1 MEGIRNSEAEPG
13 PPNLVPLLINRA
25 MSARDQHT
33 PDMSRQS
40 SLLHDACVQ
49 GVMRQ
54 VTVRTDAV
62 TGQPLDIV
70 LPPEEPTGGFH
81 APGTVLQ
88 TPGVLGG
95 QKTTWGG
102 SLWPC

>member
-1 MEGIRNSEAEPG
+1 M
-13 PPNLVPLLINRA
+13 VPLLMNRA
-25 MSARDQHT
+25 TSTSDQHT
-33 PDMSRQS
+33 PDTSRQN

-49 GVMRQ
+49 GMMRQ

-70 LPPEEPTGGFH
+70 LPPEAPTADFH

-88 TPGVLGG
+88 TPGVHLGRGIPCLLLVAFSG
-95 QKTTWGG
+95 QKQY
-102 SLWPC
+102 

>member
-1 MEGIRNSEAEPG
+1 MEGRHNSEAEPR

-25 MSARDQHT
+25 TSASDQHT

-40 SLLHDACVQ
+40 SLLHEACVQ

-70 LPPEEPTGGFH
+70 LPPEEPEGGFH

-88 TPGVLGG
+88 TPGVYLG
-95 QKTTWGG
+95 QKV
-102 SLWPC
+102 SEALLWS